1 MKMKILPLLPPLNCR
16 LTVLYKYIWTWAV
29 RGTLSWS
36 WGWWWPRQQT
46 LRIRTTK
53 LKASSMMN
61 GWAHEELLWLCLL
74 PNSSNILL
82 LMISLQ
88 RSSTVK
94 LLTCGQVTLG
104 PGDSGDYNTTPA
116 APARR
121 EETWRR
127 LEEWRQGGG
136 QPSWS
141 SPART
146 IITSVVGL
154 KYHTSM

>member
-29 RGTLSWS
+29 QGTLSWS

-82 LMISLQ
+82 RISLQ

-104 PGDSGDYNTTPA
+104 PGDSGDYNTTSA

-121 EETWRR
+121 EEMWRR
-127 LEEWRQGGG
+127 FEEWRQGGR

-154 KYHTSM
+154 KYHTTM

>member
-1 MKMKILPLLPPLNCR
+1 MNMKIFPHPPPLNCR

-29 RGTLSWS
+29 QETLSWS

-61 GWAHEELLWLCLL
+61 GWAHEELSWLCLL

-104 PGDSGDYNTTPA
+104 PGNSGDYNTTSA

-121 EETWRR
+121 EEMWRR

-154 KYHTSM
+154 KYYISM